1 MKSIPSVSD
10 QIDENKIFKIINK
23 NFSKLAPSYYAII
36 SNWLIRSYKVF
47 GDIDKYIIVV
57 YLINKDFIFFRRN
70 GIILDYETFFNGKT
84 LEIEKINITD
94 ISKDLQIP
102 KESARRKVE
111 ELEKNGIIK
120 KVKKKI
126 FVDRTVIAKYFPSSN
141 RMLTVNEVTNLLY
154 IFNQILKQENEVN
167 KTFERDQIISLL
179 KENYTFCW
187 YQFNKFL
194 FTFTNR
200 WRAEVKDLETFC
212 IGLLVM
218 VNAAENKNFRVKDL
232 NMKAYQISVQGI
244 DDRGVNAMSISEITG
259 IPRPTVVRKLKYL
272 IKNNYLTINKKKLV
286 SVNIKGNALKRST
299 NLQDN
304 NIQDL
309 SNFIYRVFNQINIIN
324 TKKISSSSDDEN
336 FIPSY
341 LRSF

>member
-1 MKSIPSVSD
+1 MKSVPSISD

-23 NFSKLAPSYYAII
+23 NFSKLAASYYLII
-36 SNWLIRSYKVF
+36 SNWLIRAYNVF

-70 GIILDYETFFNGKT
+70 GIILDFDTFFNGKT
-84 LEIEKINITD
+84 LEIEKINISD
-94 ISKDLQIP
+94 ISKDLKIP
-102 KESARRKVE
+102 KESVRRKIE
-111 ELEKNGIIK
+111 ELEKLGVIK
-120 KVKKKI
+120 KNKKKI
-126 FVDRTVIAKYFPSSN
+126 FVDRNIISKYFPPSN
-141 RMLTVNEVTNLLY
+141 RIKTVNEVTNLLY
-154 IFNQILKQENEVN
+154 IFNKILKKENEIN
-167 KTFERDQIISLL
+167 KTFERDQIISSL

-200 WRAEVKDLETFC
+200 WRSEVKDLETYS
-212 IGLLVM
+212 IGLIVM
-218 VNAAENKNFRVKDL
+218 INATENEKMRIKDF
-232 NMKAYQISVQGI
+232 NMKSFQTSVQGI
-244 DDRGVNAMSISEITG
+244 DDRGVNAMSISEITS

-272 IKNNYLTINKKKLV
+272 IKNNYLTINEKKLV
-286 SVNIKGNALKRST
+286 SVDIKGNTLKRSRD
-299 NLQDN
+299 LQDK

-324 TKKISSSSDDEN
+324 SKKISSADDDN
-336 FIPSY
+336 YIPGY

>member
-1 MKSIPSVSD
+1 MKSVPSISD

-23 NFSKLAPSYYAII
+23 NFSKLAASYYLII
-36 SNWLIRSYKVF
+36 SNWLIRAYNVF

-70 GIILDYETFFNGKT
+70 GIILDFDTFFNGKT
-84 LEIEKINITD
+84 LEIEKINISD
-94 ISKDLQIP
+94 ISKDLKIP
-102 KESARRKVE
+102 KESVRRKIE
-111 ELEKNGIIK
+111 ELEKLGVIK
-120 KVKKKI
+120 KNKKKI
-126 FVDRTVIAKYFPSSN
+126 FVDRDIISKYFPPSN
-141 RMLTVNEVTNLLY
+141 RMKTVNEVTNLLY
-154 IFNQILKQENEVN
+154 IFNKILKKENEIN
-167 KTFERDQIISLL
+167 KTFERDQIISSL

-200 WRAEVKDLETFC
+200 WRSEVKDLETYS
-212 IGLLVM
+212 IGLIVM
-218 VNAAENKNFRVKDL
+218 INATENEKMRIKDF
-232 NMKAYQISVQGI
+232 NMKSFQTSVQGI
-244 DDRGVNAMSISEITG
+244 DDRGVNAMSISEITS

-272 IKNNYLTINKKKLV
+272 IKNNYLTINEKKLV
-286 SVNIKGNALKRST
+286 SVDIKGNTLKRSRD
-299 NLQDN
+299 LQDK

-324 TKKISSSSDDEN
+324 SKKISSADDDN
-336 FIPSY
+336 YIPGY

>member
-154 IFNQILKQENEVN
+154 LFNQILKKENEVN

-218 VNAAENKNFRVKDL
+218 VNAAENKNFRFKDL
-232 NMKAYQISVQGI
+232 NMKAYQISVQGT
-244 DDRGVNAMSISEITG
+244 DDRGINAMSISEITG

-324 TKKISSSSDDEN
+324 SKKVSSSDDDN
-336 FIPSY
+336 FVPSY

>member
-1 MKSIPSVSD
+1 MKSVPSISD

-23 NFSKLAPSYYAII
+23 NFSKLAASYYLII
-36 SNWLIRSYKVF
+36 SNWLIRAYNVF

-70 GIILDYETFFNGKT
+70 GIILDFDTFFNGKT
-84 LEIEKINITD
+84 LEIEKINISD
-94 ISKDLQIP
+94 ISKDLKIP
-102 KESARRKVE
+102 KESVRRKIE
-111 ELEKNGIIK
+111 ELEKLGVIK
-120 KVKKKI
+120 KNKKKI
-126 FVDRTVIAKYFPSSN
+126 FVDRNIISKYFPPSN
-141 RMLTVNEVTNLLY
+141 RIKTVNEVTNLLY
-154 IFNQILKQENEVN
+154 IFNKILKKENEIN
-167 KTFERDQIISLL
+167 KTFERDQIISSL

-200 WRAEVKDLETFC
+200 WRSEVKDLETYS
-212 IGLLVM
+212 IGLIVM
-218 VNAAENKNFRVKDL
+218 INATENEKMRIKDL
-232 NMKAYQISVQGI
+232 TMKSFQTSVQGI
-244 DDRGVNAMSISEITG
+244 DDRGVNAMSISEITS

-272 IKNNYLTINKKKLV
+272 IKNNYLTINEKKLV
-286 SVNIKGNALKRST
+286 SVDIKGNTLKRSRD
-299 NLQDN
+299 LQDK

-324 TKKISSSSDDEN
+324 SKKISSANDDN
-336 FIPSY
+336 YIPGY

>member
-1 MKSIPSVSD
+1 MKSVPSISD

-23 NFSKLAPSYYAII
+23 NFSKLAASYYLII
-36 SNWLIRSYKVF
+36 SNWLIRAYNVF

-70 GIILDYETFFNGKT
+70 GIILDFDTFFNGKT
-84 LEIEKINITD
+84 LEIEKINISD
-94 ISKDLQIP
+94 ISKDLKIP
-102 KESARRKVE
+102 KESVRRKIE
-111 ELEKNGIIK
+111 ELEKLGVIK
-120 KVKKKI
+120 KNKKKI
-126 FVDRTVIAKYFPSSN
+126 FVDRDIISKYFPPSN
-141 RMLTVNEVTNLLY
+141 RIKTISEVTNLLY
-154 IFNQILKQENEVN
+154 IFNKILKKENEIN
-167 KTFERDQIISLL
+167 KTFERNQIISSL

-200 WRAEVKDLETFC
+200 WRSEVKDLETYS
-212 IGLLVM
+212 IGLIVM
-218 VNAAENKNFRVKDL
+218 INATENEKMRIKDF
-232 NMKAYQISVQGI
+232 NMKSFQTSVQGI
-244 DDRGVNAMSISEITG
+244 DDRGVNAMSLSEITN

-272 IKNNYLTINKKKLV
+272 IKNNYLTINEKKLV
-286 SVNIKGNALKRST
+286 SVNIKGNTLKRSRD
-299 NLQDN
+299 LQDK

-324 TKKISSSSDDEN
+324 SKKISSADDDN
-336 FIPSY
+336 YIPGY

>member
-111 ELEKNGIIK
+111 ELELSVRSANCLKNDEIIYIGDLVQKTEPEMLRTPNFGRKSLNEIKEVLKMMSLELGMDVEGWPPENIEELAK
-120 KVKKKI
+120 KHE
-126 FVDRTVIAKYFPSSN
+126 DPY
-141 RMLTVNEVTNLLY
+141 
-154 IFNQILKQENEVN
+154 
-167 KTFERDQIISLL
+167 
-179 KENYTFCW
+179 
-187 YQFNKFL
+187 
-194 FTFTNR
+194 
-200 WRAEVKDLETFC
+200 
-212 IGLLVM
+212 
-218 VNAAENKNFRVKDL
+218 
-232 NMKAYQISVQGI
+232 
-244 DDRGVNAMSISEITG
+244 
-259 IPRPTVVRKLKYL
+259 
-272 IKNNYLTINKKKLV
+272 
-286 SVNIKGNALKRST
+286 
-299 NLQDN
+299 
-304 NIQDL
+304 
-309 SNFIYRVFNQINIIN
+309 
-324 TKKISSSSDDEN
+324 
-336 FIPSY
+336 
-341 LRSF
+341 

>member
-141 RMLTVNEVTNLLY
+141 RLLTVNEVTNLLY

-200 WRAEVKDLETFC
+200 WRSEVKDLETYS
-212 IGLLVM
+212 IGLIVM
-218 VNAAENKNFRVKDL
+218 INATENEKMRIKDF
-232 NMKAYQISVQGI
+232 NMKSFQTSVQGI
-244 DDRGVNAMSISEITG
+244 DDRGVNAMSISEITS

-272 IKNNYLTINKKKLV
+272 IKNNYLSINEKKLV
-286 SVNIKGNALKRST
+286 SVNIKGTALKRSRD
-299 NLQDN
+299 LQDK

-324 TKKISSSSDDEN
+324 SKKISSADDDN
-336 FIPSY
+336 YIPGY

>member
-1 MKSIPSVSD
+1 MKSVPSISD

-23 NFSKLAPSYYAII
+23 NFSKLAASYYLII
-36 SNWLIRSYKVF
+36 SNWLIRAYNVF

-70 GIILDYETFFNGKT
+70 GIILDFDTFFNGKT
-84 LEIEKINITD
+84 LEIEKINISD
-94 ISKDLQIP
+94 ISKDLKIP
-102 KESARRKVE
+102 KESVRRKIE
-111 ELEKNGIIK
+111 ELEKLGVIK
-120 KVKKKI
+120 KNKKKI
-126 FVDRTVIAKYFPSSN
+126 FVDRVILSKYFPPSN
-141 RMLTVNEVTNLLY
+141 RMKTVNEVTNLLY
-154 IFNQILKQENEVN
+154 IFNKILKKENEID
-167 KTFERDQIISLL
+167 KTFERDQIISSL

-200 WRAEVKDLETFC
+200 WRSEVKDLETYS
-212 IGLLVM
+212 IGLIVM
-218 VNAAENKNFRVKDL
+218 INATENEKMRIKDF
-232 NMKAYQISVQGI
+232 NMKSFQTSVQGI
-244 DDRGVNAMSISEITG
+244 DDRGVNAMSISEITS

-272 IKNNYLTINKKKLV
+272 IKNNYLTINEKKLV
-286 SVNIKGNALKRST
+286 SVDIKGNTLKRSRD
-299 NLQDN
+299 LQDK

-324 TKKISSSSDDEN
+324 SKKISSADDDN
-336 FIPSY
+336 YIPGY

>member
-1 MKSIPSVSD
+1 MKSVPSISD

-23 NFSKLAPSYYAII
+23 NFSKLAASYYLII
-36 SNWLIRSYKVF
+36 SNWLIRAYNVF

-70 GIILDYETFFNGKT
+70 GIILDFDTFFNGKT
-84 LEIEKINITD
+84 LEIEKINISD
-94 ISKDLQIP
+94 ISKDLKIP
-102 KESARRKVE
+102 KESVRRKIE
-111 ELEKNGIIK
+111 ELEKLGVIK
-120 KVKKKI
+120 KNKKKI
-126 FVDRTVIAKYFPSSN
+126 FVDRNIISKYFPPSN
-141 RMLTVNEVTNLLY
+141 RIKAVNEVTNLLY
-154 IFNQILKQENEVN
+154 IFNKILKKENEID
-167 KTFERDQIISLL
+167 KTFERDQIISSL

-200 WRAEVKDLETFC
+200 WRSEVKDLETYS
-212 IGLLVM
+212 IGLIVM
-218 VNAAENKNFRVKDL
+218 INATENEKMRIKDF
-232 NMKAYQISVQGI
+232 NMKSFQTSVQGI
-244 DDRGVNAMSISEITG
+244 DDRGVNAMSIAEITS

-272 IKNNYLTINKKKLV
+272 IKNNYLSINEKKLV
-286 SVNIKGNALKRST
+286 SVDIKGNALKRSRD
-299 NLQDN
+299 LQDK

-324 TKKISSSSDDEN
+324 SKKISSTDDDN
-336 FIPSY
+336 YIPGY

>member
-167 KTFERDQIISLL
+167 ETFERDQIISLL

-232 NMKAYQISVQGI
+232 NMKAYQISVQGT
-244 DDRGVNAMSISEITG
+244 DDRGINAMSISEITG

-324 TKKISSSSDDEN
+324 SKKISSSDDDN
-336 FIPSY
+336 FVPSY

>member
-102 KESARRKVE
+102 KESARRKVD

-141 RMLTVNEVTNLLY
+141 RLLTVNEVTNLLY

-167 KTFERDQIISLL
+167 ETFERDQIISLL

-218 VNAAENKNFRVKDL
+218 VNAAENKNFRFKDL
-232 NMKAYQISVQGI
+232 NMKAYQISVQGT
-244 DDRGVNAMSISEITG
+244 DDRGINAMSISEITG

-286 SVNIKGNALKRST
+286 SVNIKGKAFKRST

-324 TKKISSSSDDEN
+324 SKNTSSSDDDN

-341 LRSF
+341 LKSF

>member
-1 MKSIPSVSD
+1 MRDIPSISS
-10 QIDENKIFKIINK
+10 QIDESKIFKIINK
-23 NFSKLAPSYYAII
+23 NFSKLAPNYYTII
-36 SNWLIRSYKVF
+36 SNWLIRAYNVF

-57 YLINKDFIFFRRN
+57 YLINRDFIFFRRN
-70 GIILDYETFFNGKT
+70 GIILNYDTFFKGKT
-84 LEIEKINITD
+84 LEIEKINISD

-102 KESARRKVE
+102 KESIRRKVE
-111 ELEKNGIIK
+111 ELERKGIIK
-120 KVKKKI
+120 KIKKKI
-126 FVDRTVIAKYFPSSN
+126 FVDRTIIGKYFPSSN
-141 RMLTVNEVTNLLY
+141 RLKTVSEVANLLY
-154 IFNQILKQENEVN
+154 TFNKILKKENEVN

-218 VNAAENKNFRVKDL
+218 VNATENKNFRIKDL
-232 NMKAYQISVQGI
+232 NMKSYQISVQGI

-272 IKNNYLTINKKKLV
+272 IKNNYLVMNEKKLV
-286 SVNIKGNALKRST
+286 SVDIKGSTLKRSRD
-299 NLQDN
+299 LQDS
-304 NIQDL
+304 NILNL
-309 SNFIYRVFNQINIIN
+309 SNFIFRVFNQINIIN
-324 TKKISSSSDDEN
+324 SKKISSSNDDN

-341 LRSF
+341 LRPFN

>member
-1 MKSIPSVSD
+1 MKSVPSISD

-23 NFSKLAPSYYAII
+23 NFSKLAASYYLII
-36 SNWLIRSYKVF
+36 SNWLIRAYNVF

-70 GIILDYETFFNGKT
+70 GIILDFDTFFNGKT
-84 LEIEKINITD
+84 LEIEKINISD
-94 ISKDLQIP
+94 ISKDLKIP
-102 KESARRKVE
+102 KESVRRKIE
-111 ELEKNGIIK
+111 ELEKLGVIK
-120 KVKKKI
+120 KNKKKI
-126 FVDRTVIAKYFPSSN
+126 FVDRNIISKYFPPSN
-141 RMLTVNEVTNLLY
+141 RIKTVNEVTNLLY
-154 IFNQILKQENEVN
+154 IFNKILKKENEIN
-167 KTFERDQIISLL
+167 KTFERDQIISSL

-200 WRAEVKDLETFC
+200 WRSEVKDLETYS
-212 IGLLVM
+212 IGLIVM
-218 VNAAENKNFRVKDL
+218 INATENEKMRIKDL
-232 NMKAYQISVQGI
+232 TMKSFQTSVQGI
-244 DDRGVNAMSISEITG
+244 DDRGVNAMSISEITS

-272 IKNNYLTINKKKLV
+272 IKNNYLTINEKKLV
-286 SVNIKGNALKRST
+286 SVDIKGNTLKRSRD
-299 NLQDN
+299 LQDK

-324 TKKISSSSDDEN
+324 SKKISSADDDN
-336 FIPSY
+336 YIPGY

>member
-1 MKSIPSVSD
+1 MKSVPSISD

-23 NFSKLAPSYYAII
+23 NFSKLAASYYLII
-36 SNWLIRSYKVF
+36 SNWLIRAYNVF

-70 GIILDYETFFNGKT
+70 GIILDFDTFFNGKT
-84 LEIEKINITD
+84 LEIEKINISD
-94 ISKDLQIP
+94 ISKDLKIP
-102 KESARRKVE
+102 KESVRRKID
-111 ELEKNGIIK
+111 ELEKLGVIK
-120 KVKKKI
+120 KNKKKI
-126 FVDRTVIAKYFPSSN
+126 FVDRNIISKYFPPSN
-141 RMLTVNEVTNLLY
+141 RIKTVNEVTNLLY
-154 IFNQILKQENEVN
+154 IFNKILKKENEIN
-167 KTFERDQIISLL
+167 KTFERDQIISSL

-200 WRAEVKDLETFC
+200 WRSEVKDLETYS
-212 IGLLVM
+212 IGLIVM
-218 VNAAENKNFRVKDL
+218 INATENEKMRIKDL
-232 NMKAYQISVQGI
+232 TMKSFQTSVQGI
-244 DDRGVNAMSISEITG
+244 DDRGVNAMSISEITS

-272 IKNNYLTINKKKLV
+272 IKNNYLTINEKKLV
-286 SVNIKGNALKRST
+286 SVDIKVNTLKRSRD
-299 NLQDN
+299 LQDK

-324 TKKISSSSDDEN
+324 SKKISSADDDN
-336 FIPSY
+336 FIPGY

>member
-167 KTFERDQIISLL
+167 ETFERDQIISLL

-200 WRAEVKDLETFC
+200 LRAEVKDLETFC

-218 VNAAENKNFRVKDL
+218 VNAAENKNFKEKNL
-232 NMKAYQISVQGI
+232 NIFIIHNGLTLLLI
-244 DDRGVNAMSISEITG
+244 LF
-259 IPRPTVVRKLKYL
+259 KL
-272 IKNNYLTINKKKLV
+272 
-286 SVNIKGNALKRST
+286 G
-299 NLQDN
+299 
-304 NIQDL
+304 
-309 SNFIYRVFNQINIIN
+309 FIIN
-324 TKKISSSSDDEN
+324 E
-336 FIPSY
+336 
-341 LRSF
+341 

>member
-1 MKSIPSVSD
+1 MKSVPSISD

-23 NFSKLAPSYYAII
+23 NFSKLATSYYLII
-36 SNWLIRSYKVF
+36 SNWLIRAYNVF

-70 GIILDYETFFNGKT
+70 GIILDFDTFFNGKT
-84 LEIEKINITD
+84 LEIEKINISD
-94 ISKDLQIP
+94 ISKDLKIP
-102 KESARRKVE
+102 KESVRRKIE
-111 ELEKNGIIK
+111 ELEKLGVIK
-120 KVKKKI
+120 KNKKKI
-126 FVDRTVIAKYFPSSN
+126 FVDRNIISKYFPPSN
-141 RMLTVNEVTNLLY
+141 RIKTVNEVTNLLY
-154 IFNQILKQENEVN
+154 IFNKILKKENEIN
-167 KTFERDQIISLL
+167 KTFERDQIISSL

-200 WRAEVKDLETFC
+200 WRSEVKDLETYS
-212 IGLLVM
+212 IGLIVM
-218 VNAAENKNFRVKDL
+218 INATENEKMRIKDF
-232 NMKAYQISVQGI
+232 NMKSFQTSVQGI
-244 DDRGVNAMSISEITG
+244 DDRGVNAMSISEITS

-272 IKNNYLTINKKKLV
+272 IKNDYLTINEKKLV
-286 SVNIKGNALKRST
+286 SVDIKGNTLKRSRD
-299 NLQDN
+299 LQDK

-324 TKKISSSSDDEN
+324 SKKISSTDDDN
-336 FIPSY
+336 YIPGY

>member
-1 MKSIPSVSD
+1 MNDIPSISS
-10 QIDENKIFKIINK
+10 QIDENKIFKIINN
-23 NFSKLAPSYYAII
+23 NFSKLAPNYYTII
-36 SNWLIRSYKVF
+36 SNWLVRAYNVF
-47 GDIDKYIIVV
+47 SDIDKYIIVV

-70 GIILDYETFFNGKT
+70 GIILDYDSFFKGKT
-84 LEIEKINITD
+84 LEIEKINISD

-102 KESARRKVE
+102 KESVRRKVE
-111 ELEKNGIIK
+111 EIEKKGIIK
-120 KVKKKI
+120 KIKKKI
-126 FVDRTVIAKYFPSSN
+126 FVDRTVIGKYFPSNN
-141 RMLTVNEVTNLLY
+141 RIKTINEVANLLY
-154 IFNQILKQENEVN
+154 TFNKILKKENEIN
-167 KTFERDQIISLL
+167 KIFERDQIISLL

-187 YQFNKFL
+187 YHFNKFL

-212 IGLLVM
+212 IGLIVM
-218 VNAAENKNFRVKDL
+218 VNATENKNFKIKDL
-232 NMKAYQISVQGI
+232 NMKTYQISVQGI

-272 IKNNYLTINKKKLV
+272 IKNNYLVINKKKLV
-286 SVNIKGNALKRST
+286 SVDIKGATLKRSRD
-299 NLQDN
+299 LQDN
-304 NIQDL
+304 NILDL

-324 TKKISSSSDDEN
+324 SKKISSSSDDEN